1 MDPLIITVAST
12 NIKWTK
18 KDSPYVPETPE
29 EIAEDI
35 LKAYREGATVAHIHA
50 RDEQGKVTFDTRYFR
65 KIVELVRKESDIL
78 IELST
83 GGPSAPVEEK
93 LAPIRALRPDHTSLN
108 IRGSA
113 EEIEYSANVM
123 KKLGVIPVIEAF
135 NIEMIETANTLIRRE
150 VIKQPAHFELVF
162 DLESESS
169 RSVLE
174 DYDEMLRRIKAL
186 HPGSIWSRNRGAHNQ
201 FALDVMTIMLG
212 GHIRVGLEDNLFMA
226 KGKLAQNSGE
236 FVKRVKSLAQALNRK
251 VATVEEVRRFSRDNH

>member
-1 MDPLIITVAST
+1 
-12 NIKWTK
+12 
-18 KDSPYVPETPE
+18 
-29 EIAEDI
+29 
-35 LKAYREGATVAHIHA
+35 
-50 RDEQGKVTFDTRYFR
+50 
-65 KIVELVRKESDIL
+65 
-78 IELST
+78 
-83 GGPSAPVEEK
+83 
-93 LAPIRALRPDHTSLN
+93 
-108 IRGSA
+108 
-113 EEIEYSANVM
+113 M